1 VVSRVCFGLILN
13 QPTSKGTEVHSVS
26 AHVAAFNNIMSSGL
40 VELTLV
46 GMCVGRVGRVHTL

>member
-1 VVSRVCFGLILN
+1 MVSRGCFGLILN

-26 AHVAAFNNIMSSGL
+26 AHVAAFNIMSSGL